1 MKMSSQLKV
10 ILSNCL
16 SGGTAWNYISSRMI
30 DALKVELKDITDL
43 EFKQINSNTVR
54 GEHNSFTLILTGVFY
69 NLSIKQNQEQASK
82 LLEYIRN
89 AANKVQELT
98 YSEVRVE
105 HARTLSLFSD
115 FEHESLA
122 KIA

>member
-16 SGGTAWNYISSRMI
+16 SGGTAWNYITSRMI
-30 DALKVELKDITDL
+30 QTLKEELKDITDL

-82 LLEYIRN
+82 LLEYVRN

-98 YSEVRVE
+98 YAEVRIE
-105 HARTLSLFSD
+105 HARTLSVFSD
-115 FEHESLA
+115 FEHDSLA
-122 KIA
+122 RLA